1 MVAIENEINKNYI
14 HGGRWSTTYFY
25 VSVYYQKKIYMYRND
40 FEKKKIPTTKM
51 KETSTRYIKG

>member
-1 MVAIENEINKNYI
+1 MVNHVFLCICVLSK
-14 HGGRWSTTYFY
+14 
-25 VSVYYQKKIYMYRND
+25 KKIYMYRND